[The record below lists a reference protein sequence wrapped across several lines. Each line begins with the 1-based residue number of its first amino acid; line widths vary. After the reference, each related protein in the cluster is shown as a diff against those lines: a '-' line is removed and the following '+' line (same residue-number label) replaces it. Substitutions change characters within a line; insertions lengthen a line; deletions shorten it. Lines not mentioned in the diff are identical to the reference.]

1 MKESVTSLLLAG
13 VGGQG
18 VLLASDIICKVMM
31 RAGLDVKKSEVHG
44 MAQRGGCVTSHVRY
58 GRKVYSPIAKEGD
71 VNVLVSFEKL
81 ETLRYLNYLKQDGK
95 VIINDEEIFP
105 PSVNLGEAAY
115 PADAVDIVRHRFKDV
130 LVVNAPAL
138 ARKAGN
144 IRAISTVMLGAL
156 SRYLPEASPDD
167 WKNVIGE
174 EFSEKLVPANL
185 KAFSLGRETA

>member
-1 MKESVTSLLLAG
+1 MKDSVTSLLLAG

-18 VLLASDIICKVMM
+18 VLLAGDIICKVMM

-71 VNVLVSFEKL
+71 VNVLVTFEKL
-81 ETLRYLNYLKQDGK
+81 ETLRYLNYLTKDGR
-95 VIINDEEIFP
+95 VIINEEEIFP
-105 PSVNLGEAAY
+105 PSVNVGDAAY
-115 PADAVDIVRHRFKDV
+115 PLDAVDIVRRQFKDV
-130 LVVNAPAL
+130 LLVNAPAL
-138 ARKAGN
+138 ARNAGN
-144 IRAISTVMLGAL
+144 IRAVSTVMLGAL
-156 SRYLPEASPDD
+156 SRYLPEASLDD

-185 KAFSLGRETA
+185 KAFDLGRETA

>member
-1 MKESVTSLLLAG
+1 MKDSVTSLLLAG

-18 VLLASDIICKVMM
+18 VLLAGDIICKVMM
-31 RAGLDVKKSEVHG
+31 RVGLDVKKSEVHG

-71 VNVLVSFEKL
+71 VNVLVTFEKL
-81 ETLRYLNYLKQDGK
+81 ETLRYLNYLTKDGR
-95 VIINDEEIFP
+95 VIINEEEIFP
-105 PSVNLGEAAY
+105 PSVNVGDAAY
-115 PADAVDIVRHRFKDV
+115 PLDAVDIVRRQFKDV
-130 LVVNAPAL
+130 LLVNAPAL

-144 IRAISTVMLGAL
+144 IRAVSTVMLGAL
-156 SRYLPEASPDD
+156 SRYLPEASLDD

-185 KAFSLGRETA
+185 KAFDLGRETA

>member
-1 MKESVTSLLLAG
+1 MKDSVTSLLLAG

-18 VLLASDIICKVMM
+18 VLLAGDIICKVMM
-31 RAGLDVKKSEVHG
+31 RVGLDVKKSEVHG

-71 VNVLVSFEKL
+71 VNVLVTFEKL
-81 ETLRYLNYLKQDGK
+81 ETLRYLNYLTKDGR
-95 VIINDEEIFP
+95 VIINEEEIFP
-105 PSVNLGEAAY
+105 PSVNVGDAAY
-115 PADAVDIVRHRFKDV
+115 PFDAVDIVRRQFKDV
-130 LVVNAPAL
+130 LLVNAPAL

-144 IRAISTVMLGAL
+144 IRAVSTVMLGAL
-156 SRYLPEASPDD
+156 SRYLPEASLDD

-185 KAFSLGRETA
+185 KAFDLGRETA